1 MIVVTGA
8 TGAIGRHL
16 VAALTAAGV
25 PFRAMVRDPARA
37 RGLECA
43 LVRGD
48 FDDPA
53 TLPAAFAGA
62 DQLFLNAGAAGPVD
76 GPQPM
81 VRQQVTAIDAARAAG
96 IGHVVK
102 VSVWRAGVG
111 SPLAEGAHGEIE
123 RHLAGSGPTATLLR
137 PGGFMQNFVTG
148 VAGFTPAGELIDPYA
163 GARVSYIDCADIA
176 ACAAAVLTGGPG
188 RGAAHV
194 LTGPEALTATDI
206 AARLSAAL
214 GRTVPTIAPSSDEL
228 RAGLVARGLPAAFA
242 ADVATLSREV
252 AAGALASTTTAVE
265 DLTGRP
271 ARTFDRF
278 IADELDALR
287 RAVPVP
293 VSAS

>member
-8 TGAIGRHL
+8 TGTIGRHL
-16 VAALTAAGV
+16 VAALRTAGV

-37 RGLECA
+37 GGLGCE

-48 FDDPA
+48 FDNPA
-53 TLPAAFAGA
+53 TLPAAFADA
-62 DQLFLNAGAAGPVD
+62 DQLFLNAGPAGPVE

-81 VRQQVTAIDAARAAG
+81 VRQQVAAIDAARAAG

-111 SPLAEGAHGEIE
+111 RPLAEGAHGEIE
-123 RHLAGSGPTATLLR
+123 RHLAGSGPASTLLR
-137 PGGFMQNFVTG
+137 PGGFMQNLVTG
-148 VAGFTPAGELIDPYA
+148 VAGFGPAGELVDIYR
-163 GARVSYIDCADIA
+163 GARVSYVDCVDIA

-214 GRTVPTIAPSSDEL
+214 GRTISTTAPTPADL
-228 RAGLVARGLPAAFA
+228 QAGLVARGLPAAFA

-252 AAGALASTTTAVE
+252 AAGALASTSTAVE

-278 IADELDALR
+278 IADNLDALR
-287 RAVPVP
+287 RAVAVP
-293 VSAS
+293 FA